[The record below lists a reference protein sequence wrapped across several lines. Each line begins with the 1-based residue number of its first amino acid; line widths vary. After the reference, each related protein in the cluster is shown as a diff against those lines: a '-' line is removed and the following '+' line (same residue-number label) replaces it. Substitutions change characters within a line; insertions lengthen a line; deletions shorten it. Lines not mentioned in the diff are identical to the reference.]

1 MAKARS
7 RPYAVQLACTFITLM
22 PMATYS
28 EGSKEEKFARDALSS
43 KAHGDSRKQSA
54 LCVVQHGASL
64 NSAGR
69 LKLSF
74 RCITGGLHN
83 STPSA
88 SCGSSSLR
96 LARGN
101 RGRCSAQAQ
110 KNSVPPCCTGRPTH
124 RSRRKSA
131 RLPTA
136 RSEVQAYLD
145 HIWKGK
151 LENLT
156 ASSPS
161 NSYLLWINRTL
172 LMYAHRTRCVVWSHV
187 VCGGHTLASW
197 IALSH
202 FRDIMC
208 IMCSGFTG
216 PLADTGQPCRPADRD
231 TADTFALSSSRF
243 EWRCNYGTLCC
254 TARIAATRRC

>member
-1 MAKARS
+1 M
-7 RPYAVQLACTFITLM
+7 
-22 PMATYS
+22 
-28 EGSKEEKFARDALSS
+28 
-43 KAHGDSRKQSA
+43 
-54 LCVVQHGASL
+54 
-64 NSAGR
+64 
-69 LKLSF
+69 
-74 RCITGGLHN
+74 
-83 STPSA
+83 
-88 SCGSSSLR
+88 
-96 LARGN
+96 
-101 RGRCSAQAQ
+101 
-110 KNSVPPCCTGRPTH
+110 
-124 RSRRKSA
+124 
-131 RLPTA
+131 
-136 RSEVQAYLD
+136 QAYLD

-156 ASSPS
+156 ASNPS

-187 VCGGHTLASW
+187 VCCGHTLASW

-254 TARIAATRRC
+254 TARIAATRRCWRSCRQSFGTSSTRCFTSYFWVCLCRSTRFLLGVLISTLV